1 MRGCVS
7 AREKVPRVNSNG
19 NHSKN
24 TSFFHPQAHLAHQ
37 EFMSRIGNV
46 SPVHMHQLDQLA
58 SMRIKARR
66 PIAIPDPIREELE
79 QIEHRG

>member
-1 MRGCVS
+1 M
-7 AREKVPRVNSNG
+7 
-19 NHSKN
+19 
-24 TSFFHPQAHLAHQ
+24 AHQ

-79 QIEHRG
+79 QIEKRGWSPFLDSRVTRETNFLHWLNPASRL